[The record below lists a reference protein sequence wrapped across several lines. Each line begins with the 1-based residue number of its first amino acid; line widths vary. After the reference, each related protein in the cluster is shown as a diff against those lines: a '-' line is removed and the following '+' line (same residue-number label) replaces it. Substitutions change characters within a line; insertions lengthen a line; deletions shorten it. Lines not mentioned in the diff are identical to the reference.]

1 MVSNM
6 PDDPRE
12 TLQLLRLAADGD
24 TAGLGAL
31 LMAHKSRLRRMV
43 GLRLDPR
50 LRGRIDPSDVIQ
62 EAFAEAAGRLGEY
75 LDRPDVPFFLWLRF
89 LTGQKLVTLHRHHL
103 GTQMRDARREV
114 SLYRGAMP
122 GASSAALA
130 EQLLGGEVRPSEAAV
145 RAETRVRLQEA
156 LNALDPADREV
167 LALRHFERLSREEAA
182 REMGISEAATSKRYI
197 RALGRLKG
205 VLGNLPE
212 GPQGIWP

>member
-6 PDDPRE
+6 PDDPVE
-12 TLQLLRLAADGD
+12 TLQQLRRAAAGD

-31 LMAHKSRLRRMV
+31 LMAHESRLRRMV

-50 LRGRIDPSDVIQ
+50 LRGRIDPSDVVQ
-62 EAFAEAAGRLGEY
+62 EAFAEAAARLGEY
-75 LDRPDVPFFLWLRF
+75 VDRPEVSFFLWLRF

-103 GTQMRDARREV
+103 GTRMRDARREV
-114 SLYRGAMP
+114 SLYRRAMP

-130 EQLLGGEVRPSEAAV
+130 EQLLGGELRPSEAAV
-145 RAETRVRLQEA
+145 REETKIRLQDA

-182 REMGISEAATSKRYI
+182 REMGISEAATSKRYV
-197 RALGRLKG
+197 RALGRLKEA
-205 VLGNLPE
+205 LGNLP
-212 GPQGIWP
+212 GGTQGLWP